1 MKNIENIRGIFL
13 FLDVILLFLVNHY
26 GMIYDVTKE
35 KYDKKYKKN
44 HSIRLN
50 KFGSRGIGFA
60 IPSYISDNSKID
72 EVQRIKGKYNKASI
86 SFWVGVLVVVFLSL

>member
-1 MKNIENIRGIFL
+1 MEKFRAILIII
-13 FLDVILLFLVNHY
+13 DVFLLFLVNHY

-50 KFGSRGIGFA
+50 KFGSRGISFA
-60 IPSYISDNSKID
+60 IPSYISDNSKND
-72 EVQRIKGKYNKASI
+72 EIQRIKGKYNMASI
-86 SFWVGVLVVVFLSL
+86 LFWVGVLLIIFLSL